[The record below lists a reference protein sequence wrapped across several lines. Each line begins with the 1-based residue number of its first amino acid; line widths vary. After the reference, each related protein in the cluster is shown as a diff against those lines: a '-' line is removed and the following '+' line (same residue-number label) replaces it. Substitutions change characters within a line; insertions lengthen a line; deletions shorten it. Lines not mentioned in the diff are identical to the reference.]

1 MSKWKTRHA
10 MNFIGEQ
17 FAIWNAL
24 AWGGGE
30 PSCADAYI

>member
-1 MSKWKTRHA
+1 

-30 PSCADAYI
+30 PSCADAYIQEKGVNEIL